1 MSDNILNRII
11 KPSARG
17 RVWQIFILIILLSF
31 AAGLVD
37 AGAYYNKGVDKLK
50 EKTNNVISL
59 PKTKE
64 IGFRLGLDL
73 QGGTHL
79 VYEADLSAV
88 EAKDRESAV
97 EGARDV
103 IERRVNVFG
112 VSEPLIQVNKT
123 SSGDYRIIAE
133 LAGINDV
140 AEAVKMIGETPLLE
154 FKEQSDEQRE
164 LSQEEKE
171 LIEDFNKEADKR
183 AEDVL
188 GKLLSGGDFGAI
200 AKEYSDDESAE
211 NNGDL
216 GWVSKSERPD
226 LTNLIDSL
234 EVGEHTKDLIPFIDG
249 YRLIKLED
257 KRFRENPF
265 NNEEEKEIRANH
277 LLICYEGS
285 ERCESGLSKE
295 EARNKISELKEDATK
310 DNFIDLVKANS
321 TEPGASESGGDLG
334 WFSRG
339 QMVPEFED
347 AAYNMEVGSISEVV
361 ETPFG
366 FHLIYKQDERQIEEY
381 KISFIFI
388 KKMTAEDI
396 LGMSADWKN
405 TELTGKNLKRATVQF
420 NPNDNS
426 PEVSLEFDSEGAK
439 LFEEITD
446 RNVGKEVA
454 IFLDAYP
461 ISAPTVNEKITG
473 GKAVISGGFDIKEA
487 KLLAQRL
494 NAGALPIPIELVEQK
509 TVGASLGKAS
519 VEDSLKAGIIGLILV
534 ALYMIIFYRLP
545 GLLAVI
551 SLGVYGLLI
560 LAIFKLWPVTLTLS
574 SLAGFILSIG
584 MAVDANV
591 LIFERLKEELR
602 YGKPLGK
609 AIDEGFKRAWPSIR
623 DGNYSTLITCF
634 ILIQFT
640 TSIVRGFALT
650 LGLGILMSIFSAIV
664 VTKNLLKLVAG
675 KRLENNSWL
684 MGVKKP
690 KENNN

>member
-1 MSDNILNRII
+1 MSDNILNKII

-226 LTNLIDSL
+226 LANLIDSL

-265 NNEEEKEIRANH
+265 TNEEEKEIKANH

-388 KKMTAEDI
+388 KKMTTEDI

-446 RNVGKEVA
+446 RNVGKQVA